1 MHLYEYHAKVVRVID
16 GDTLDLDVSLGFY
29 VTQKVRV
36 RLAGVNTPEM
46 HDTDA
51 TKRAAAQAAKSF
63 VEGLVLNKD
72 VELKTQKTE
81 KYGRWLAT
89 ITIPGEPEK
98 DLAME
103 LLAAGHAVKYMA

>member
-72 VELKTQKTE
+72 VELKTVANLNEVVQGRVGGNGARPVKSDGR
-81 KYGRWLAT
+81 YGEDAQPRQ
-89 ITIPGEPEK
+89 G
-98 DLAME
+98 
-103 LLAAGHAVKYMA
+103 